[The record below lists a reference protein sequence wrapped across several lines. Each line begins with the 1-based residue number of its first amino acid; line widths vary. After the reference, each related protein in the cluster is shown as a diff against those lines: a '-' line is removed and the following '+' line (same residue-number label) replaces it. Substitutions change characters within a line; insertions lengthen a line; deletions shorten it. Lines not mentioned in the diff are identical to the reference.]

1 MALDQLLN
9 LSGLLFVIQYSEGT
23 GLGQGCLCALNP
35 HALTY
40 ALLAKPYQS
49 LRFHLQAEPHLPGD
63 HEGQHWNQMEDP
75 LEHRFLVFT
84 PEFPI

>member
-9 LSGLLFVIQYSEGT
+9 LSGLLFVIQYDEGT

-63 HEGQHWNQMEDP
+63 HEGQWSITLASIGIRWKIH
-75 LEHRFLVFT
+75 
-84 PEFPI
+84 